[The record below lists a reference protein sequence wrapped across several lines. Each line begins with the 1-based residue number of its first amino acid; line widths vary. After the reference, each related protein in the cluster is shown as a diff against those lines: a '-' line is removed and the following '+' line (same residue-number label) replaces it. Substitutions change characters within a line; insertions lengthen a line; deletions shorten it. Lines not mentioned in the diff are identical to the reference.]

1 MSLATLATTTPSCT
15 SAPAFQNLAE
25 MRAAALALA
34 AAAAAASPASDQMIH
49 LFEKTRLHT
58 SVSFL
63 ISLLWNH
70 SSALLDSSADYLCP
84 RFGAFERAV

>member
-1 MSLATLATTTPSCT
+1 
-15 SAPAFQNLAE
+15 

-34 AAAAAASPASDQMIH
+34 AAAAAASPAGDQIH